1 MVRKPVEDRSTF
13 WRQLLGPYVEEIVD
27 QAYADAKL
35 GLHMERALPAGRPK
49 GSKDKAK
56 RKSRAV
62 PVFMQKVETVHQCMR
77 CGRQCSK
84 KNSWCSD
91 DCFEQWLERKAS

>member
-1 MVRKPVEDRSTF
+1 MVRKPVDDRSTF

-35 GLHMERALPAGRPK
+35 GLHMERALPAGRPL

-56 RKSRAV
+56 RKSRTV
-62 PVFMQKVETVHQCMR
+62 VMHKTVHQCMG